1 MRAGSPSTDDR
12 KLAALQAPPDLS
24 DGVQS
29 LAYWRERSRRLS
41 WYRIRARREAE
52 RMTRRWEQRVR
63 AALVSQRGVPLAVRA
78 SAGLLVAR
86 TRLRWW
92 SWRAAVVVSV
102 TVMVA
107 LLAAPAVAALL
118 LLIRAL

>member
-1 MRAGSPSTDDR
+1 
-12 KLAALQAPPDLS
+12 
-24 DGVQS
+24 
-29 LAYWRERSRRLS
+29 
-41 WYRIRARREAE
+41 
-52 RMTRRWEQRVR
+52 MTRRWEQRVR